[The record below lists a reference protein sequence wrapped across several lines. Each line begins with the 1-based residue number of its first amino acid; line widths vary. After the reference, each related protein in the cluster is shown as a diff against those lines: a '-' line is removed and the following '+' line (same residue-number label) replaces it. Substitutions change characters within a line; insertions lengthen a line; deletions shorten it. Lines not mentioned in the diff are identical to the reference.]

1 MAMKRGVALALALA
15 TIPAAAAAQ
24 TASGDADARIL
35 FETRLRSETVDQQG
49 FIDQAHALTLR
60 TRLGWRS
67 PTEHGLQLLI
77 ESEGVA
83 VLDDRYTIP
92 PSATPTRAG

>member
-1 MAMKRGVALALALA
+1 MTMRSAAALAFALA
-15 TIPAAAAAQ
+15 AVPAAEAAQ
-24 TASGDADARIL
+24 TAAGDPDARIL

-77 ESEGVA
+77 EGEGVA
-83 VLDDRYTIP
+83 VLDDRYSIP